1 MLLSYVFSNDQPSP
15 LASLPSRMSW
25 PTHALTLMP
34 FRDVKGADPEGA
46 PTELDEDIVLEAL
59 FKEPVEPQTEP

>member
-1 MLLSYVFSNDQPSP
+1 
-15 LASLPSRMSW
+15 MSW